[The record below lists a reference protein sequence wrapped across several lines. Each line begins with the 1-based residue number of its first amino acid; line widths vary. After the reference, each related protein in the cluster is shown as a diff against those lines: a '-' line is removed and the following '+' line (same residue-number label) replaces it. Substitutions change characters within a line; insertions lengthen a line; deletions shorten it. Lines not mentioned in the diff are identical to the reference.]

1 MFNPGQI
8 LSKIFKNPNQ
18 KELEK
23 LKYLVTKI
31 NDFEF
36 TIKKLPDAHFPKK
49 TQEFKSKIK
58 GGADLMELLP
68 ESFAYVREA
77 AEEH

>member
-23 LKYLVTKI
+23 LKYLVAKI
-31 NDFEF
+31 NDFES
-36 TIKKLPDAHFPKK
+36 TIRKLPNDHFPKK
-49 TQEFKSKIK
+49 TQEFKRFNYRAWRIRGTIAPVS
-58 GGADLMELLP
+58 MY
-68 ESFAYVREA
+68 FRNW
-77 AEEH
+77 